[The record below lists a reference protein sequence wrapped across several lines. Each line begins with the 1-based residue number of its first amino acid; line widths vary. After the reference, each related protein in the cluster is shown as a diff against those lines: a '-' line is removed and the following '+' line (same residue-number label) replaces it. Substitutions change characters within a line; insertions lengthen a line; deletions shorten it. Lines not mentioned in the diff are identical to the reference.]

1 MDFLILIGVAVISV
15 LLCFLGIKMMRIFN
29 AVAGA
34 ILGAGIAYTILGFV
48 QVDTRTQWIII
59 GVSALVLAVLT
70 GVVRKVGCFVFSL
83 VAITGMLSYVLN
95 ASSSSDNWL
104 LYAISGGVA
113 MLIALL
119 GIKWMNPIY
128 IVSGAFAGGIGLGS
142 VLLNLPLPDVS
153 NPMLLKLAVYGVPV
167 LIGCVVQFILKSRE
181 IGRKEAKHSA
191 EVKKEISMEEE
202 VENARALFN
211 DDVDDIEMDDMDV
224 EDADVD
230 TLDVNTLD
238 NEEVDISE
246 IDTADDDGIDTVDM
260 DTVEDIDAEDMDD
273 FDIEIIED
281 ATDVD
286 VDE

>member
-119 GIKWMNPIY
+119 GIKWMDPIY

-153 NPMLLKLAVYGVPV
+153 NPMFLKLAVYGVPV

-202 VENARALFN
+202 VENARALF
-211 DDVDDIEMDDMDV
+211 DDDMDDMDV

-246 IDTADDDGIDTVDM
+246 TDTADDDDGIDTVDM

>member
-1 MDFLILIGVAVISV
+1 MIGVAVISV

-119 GIKWMNPIY
+119 GIKWMDPIY

-153 NPMLLKLAVYGVPV
+153 NPMFLKLAVYGVPV

-202 VENARALFN
+202 VENARALF
-211 DDVDDIEMDDMDV
+211 DDDMDDMDV

-246 IDTADDDGIDTVDM
+246 TDTADDDGIDTVDM

>member
-48 QVDTRTQWIII
+48 QVDTRTQWIIN

-119 GIKWMNPIY
+119 GIKWMDPIY

-153 NPMLLKLAVYGVPV
+153 NPMFLKLAVYGVPV

-202 VENARALFN
+202 VENARALF
-211 DDVDDIEMDDMDV
+211 DDDMDDMDV

-246 IDTADDDGIDTVDM
+246 TDTADDDGIDTVDM

>member
-15 LLCFLGIKMMRIFN
+15 LLCFLGIKMMHIFN

-119 GIKWMNPIY
+119 GIKWMDPIY

-153 NPMLLKLAVYGVPV
+153 NPMFLKLAVYGVPV

-202 VENARALFN
+202 VENARALF
-211 DDVDDIEMDDMDV
+211 DDDMDDMDV

-246 IDTADDDGIDTVDM
+246 TDTADDDGIDTVDM

>member
-119 GIKWMNPIY
+119 GIKWMDPIY

-153 NPMLLKLAVYGVPV
+153 NPMFLKLAVYGVPV

-202 VENARALFN
+202 VENARALF
-211 DDVDDIEMDDMDV
+211 DDDMDDMDV

>member
-119 GIKWMNPIY
+119 GIKWMDPIY

-153 NPMLLKLAVYGVPV
+153 NPMFLKLAVYGVPV

-202 VENARALFN
+202 VENARALF
-211 DDVDDIEMDDMDV
+211 DDDKDDMDV

-246 IDTADDDGIDTVDM
+246 TDTADDDGIDTVDM